1 MTILVTGA
9 SGHLGRL
16 AIEALLE
23 RGVAADT
30 IVAGARKPEVLAELA
45 ERGVRTVELDY
56 TQPDTIAAALVGVDH
71 LLLVSSSVPG
81 NRFAE
86 HKNVIDAAKTAGVE
100 HLVYTSATDARDSAL
115 VLAPEH
121 KATEEAIE
129 ASGIPATILRNG
141 WYSENYT
148 GTYATAVATGEVVA
162 STGEGRVSSASR
174 KDYAEAAAVVLSE
187 PGHVGQVYEL
197 SGDTAWDFSELA
209 ATIGTIAGRDV
220 TFRSLTAEEHA
231 AELAAAG
238 LDEGTIGFIVGLDG
252 NIRDGLLGHTPGD
265 LSRLIGHPTTPLT
278 EGLAAA
284 I

>member
-23 RGVAADT
+23 RGIAADT
-30 IVAGARKPEVLAELA
+30 IVAGARRPEVLAELA
-45 ERGVRTVELDY
+45 ARGIHTVELDY
-56 TQPDTIAAALVGVDH
+56 TKPDTIAAALDGVDH

-81 NRFAE
+81 SRVAE
-86 HKNVIDAAKTAGVE
+86 HTNVIEAAKAAGVE
-100 HLVYTSATDARDSAL
+100 HIVYTSATDARESAL
-115 VLAPEH
+115 ILAPEH

-148 GTYATAVATGEVVA
+148 RVYETAVQTGEVVA
-162 STGEGRVSSASR
+162 SVGDGRVSSASR

-187 PGHVGQVYEL
+187 PGHIGRVYEL
-197 SGDTAWDFSELA
+197 SGDTAWDFAELA
-209 ATIGTIAGRDV
+209 ATIARIAGTPVVYRP
-220 TFRSLTAEEHA
+220 LTADEHS
-231 AELAAAG
+231 AELATAG
-238 LDEGTIGFIVGLDG
+238 LDAGTIGFIVGLDQ
-252 NIRDGLLGHTPGD
+252 NIRDGVLGQTPGD
-265 LSRLIGHPTTPLT
+265 LARLIGRPTTPLV

-284 I
+284 V